1 MFIKRKLSNKTNYSK
16 LESGF
21 LTLCLG
27 LFFTTPVLAADLPKE
42 SVLPL
47 AMATKAAHATIDK
60 CKTDG
65 YNVSVAVVDRGGN
78 LRALLRQDGTG
89 PHSVES
95 SRKKAYSAASLK
107 RPTGDVAA
115 VIVKMPAIQNMQF
128 MDDNMLLLAGGL
140 PIEIGGEV
148 VGGIGVGGAPGGHLD
163 AACAEA
169 GLKAIGAASKV
180 PAKK

>member
-1 MFIKRKLSNKTNYSK
+1 MVKF
-16 LESGF
+16 GF
-21 LTLCLG
+21 LSFCLMG
-27 LFFTTPVLAADLPKE
+27 LLTATASAADLPKE

-47 AMATKAAHATIDK
+47 VLATKAAQATIDK
-60 CKTDG
+60 CKADG

-95 SRKKAYSAASLK
+95 SRRKAYSAASLK

-169 GLKAIGAASKV
+169 GLKSIGAASKV
-180 PAKK
+180 PTKK